1 MNFFVFLTGSTII
14 VIVLWDAF
22 EAIILPRRVTRKI
35 RLTRLFYLYT
45 WAPFSAAARRI
56 PAGKR
61 REKYLSFYGPLSL
74 LTLLLVW
81 ATGLI
86 AGFAML
92 HWALEDRL
100 NVAEEAR
107 TVGTYFYL
115 SGTTFFTLGFG
126 DIVPLTPLG
135 RTLAVVE
142 AGMGFGFL
150 AIVIGY
156 LPVLY
161 QAFSR
166 REVSITLL
174 DARAGSPSSA
184 TELLRRH
191 GAHASMDDLDV
202 LLRGWE
208 QWSAELLESHL
219 SYPLLSYYRSQHDN
233 QSWLAA
239 LTTILDTCAL
249 LMAGVDGRRAWQAQL
264 TFAIARHAVVDI
276 AQIFNTAPEA
286 PEPPRLRAEELA
298 RIRRLLSGVH
308 IDLRD
313 GAAADQKLEELRQ
326 MYEPYVYALSCYL
339 LMQLPPWVV
348 ERKISDNWR
357 TSAWG
362 RISAGME
369 PPTQMEA
376 RDEEHIW

>member
-1 MNFFVFLTGSTII
+1 MKFFVLLIGCILI
-14 VIVLWDAF
+14 AIVLWDVF
-22 EAIILPRRVTRKI
+22 EAIILPRRVTRRL
-35 RLTRLFYLYT
+35 RLTRLFYVST
-45 WAPFSAAARRI
+45 WSPFRAVTRRI
-56 PAGKR
+56 SAGKR

-74 LTLLLVW
+74 LLLLVVW
-81 ATGLI
+81 AVGLI

-92 HWALEDRL
+92 HWALEDKL
-100 NVAEEAR
+100 NVSEDAR
-107 TVGTYFYL
+107 TFGTYFYM

-126 DIVPLTPLG
+126 DIIPLTPLG
-135 RTLAVVE
+135 RTLAVIE
-142 AGMGFGFL
+142 AGLGFGFL
-150 AIVIGY
+150 AIVISY

-184 TELLRRH
+184 AELLRRH
-191 GAHASMDDLDV
+191 GAAGSMDDLNT
-202 LLRGWE
+202 LLREWE

-249 LMAGVDGRRAWQAQL
+249 MIAGVEGRCAWQAQL
-264 TFAIARHAVVDI
+264 TFAIARHAIVDI
-276 AQIFNTAPEA
+276 AQIFNTAPVV
-286 PEPPRLRAEELA
+286 PERARLSDEDLARLRRVLAGVNIKVRSDRAAE
-298 RIRRLLSGVH
+298 
-308 IDLRD
+308 
-313 GAAADQKLEELRQ
+313 QKLSDLRQ

-348 ERKISDNWR
+348 EREVSDNWR

-362 RISAGME
+362 RISAGIE
-369 PPTQMEA
+369 PPTQTEA